1 MYVVCS
7 ADLAQTVLTK
17 CVKAEG
23 NIRSDSFQLKLNF
36 GFIQD
41 VQESRKVKKKLSLSA
56 AIHASSTNLLDPKER
71 YITLYMYVCEGM
83 VCIHMLHKYLVI
95 RVELSL
101 SCKSII
107 IIRRS

>member
-1 MYVVCS
+1 MVCS

-71 YITLYMYVCEGM
+71 YITLYVCEGM
-83 VCIHMLHKYLVI
+83 VCIHTCYQVFGYT
-95 RVELSL
+95 S
-101 SCKSII
+101 
-107 IIRRS
+107 